1 MAQFKKEHRFKKHH
15 IAFAIYLLIFKI
27 LIIGYLIYIAY
38 SLVEIKTELELTKQ
52 NQQQIETQ
60 IDLNQ
65 QNLQSQIVE
74 ISNSLLTVKK
84 DFTNEISEIKASAS
98 SDFSGIIETVIPSVV
113 SIGTDV
119 SQGSGFLISKEGYIV
134 TNYHVLEGAR
144 YAKVLRYE
152 SNEWILAEPIGYDPV
167 LDIAVIKISG
177 SNLDY
182 LEFDNSDDIK
192 VGEKTIALGNPLGL
206 SFSVT
211 EGIVSALNRAGPN
224 DLKAYIQID
233 TPLNPGNSGGP
244 LINKQGK
251 VIGINNFKL
260 QDSENLGFALESN
273 YAVESINNILAAQNQ
288 TVRV

>member
-27 LIIGYLIYIAY
+27 LIIGSLIYIAY

-244 LINKQGK
+244 LINTNGR
-251 VIGINNFKL
+251 VIGINNFKVRGE
-260 QDSENLGFALESN
+260 SLGFALESN
-273 YAVESINNILAAQNQ
+273 YIAKAVNAISIKSLNKAIL
-288 TVRV
+288 

>member
-1 MAQFKKEHRFKKHH
+1 MVNLPLRKYKKRH
-15 IAFAIYLLIFKI
+15 IALAVYLLIFKI
-27 LIIGYLIYIAY
+27 LIISSLIYIAY
-38 SLVEIKTELELTKQ
+38 NLIEIRTDLELTKQ
-52 NQQQIETQ
+52 NQQQLEAQ
-60 IDLNQ
+60 LDSNQ

-74 ISNSLLTVKK
+74 ISSSLLTVKK
-84 DFTNEISEIKASAS
+84 DFSNEISEIKASAS
-98 SDFSGIIETVIPSVV
+98 SDFSGIIEDVIPSVV
-113 SIGTDV
+113 SIGTDI
-119 SQGSGFLISKEGYIV
+119 SQGSGFLISNEGYIV

-144 YAKVLRYE
+144 YAKILRYE
-152 SNEWILAEPIGYDPV
+152 SNEWVLAQPIGYDPI
-167 LDIAVIKISG
+167 LDIAIIKISG
-177 SNLDY
+177 NNFDY
-182 LEFDNSDDIK
+182 LEFDDSDNIK

-244 LINKQGK
+244 LVNKQGK

-273 YAVESINNILAAQNQ
+273 YAVESINNILAKQNQ
-288 TVRV
+288 TARV

>member
-27 LIIGYLIYIAY
+27 LIIGSLIYIAY